1 MILEIK
7 NYIKI
12 SNSIDEILKNS
23 PFKLKYIIEK
33 SGISEPTFFRKMK
46 EKKFLPEEL
55 LKIAEIIE
63 PENISKDDI
72 LNAIQEGLEDVKNG
86 RITEHSIVMN
96 EAKERIT
103 KKKNEYF
110 LDK

>member
-7 NYIKI
+7 NYIQI

-46 EKKFLPEEL
+46 EKKFNAEEL
-55 LKIAEIIE
+55 LKIAEIIDPKTSFLQTLE
-63 PENISKDDI
+63 EAEKDFENGIYFSHDDVMKIS
-72 LNAIQEGLEDVKNG
+72 E
-86 RITEHSIVMN
+86 
-96 EAKERIT
+96 ERFL
-103 KKKNEYF
+103 KKYGNKVV
-110 LDK
+110 

>member
-7 NYIKI
+7 KYIKI

-23 PFKLKYIIEK
+23 PFKIKYIIEK
-33 SGISEPTFFRKMK
+33 TGISEPTFFRKMK

-55 LKIAEIIE
+55 LKIAEVIE
-63 PENISKDDI
+63 PEINSKEDI
-72 LNAIQEGLEDVKNG
+72 LKAIQEGLEDVKNG
-86 RITEHSIVMN
+86 RIQEHSQVMN
-96 EAKERIT
+96 EAKERIA

>member
-7 NYIKI
+7 NYIRI

-46 EKKFLPEEL
+46 EKKFNPEEL
-55 LKIAEIIE
+55 LKIAEIID
-63 PENISKDDI
+63 PETSLLQTLEEAEKDFDNGTYFSHDDVMKIS
-72 LNAIQEGLEDVKNG
+72 E
-86 RITEHSIVMN
+86 
-96 EAKERIT
+96 ERFL
-103 KKKNEYF
+103 KKYGNKMV
-110 LDK
+110 

>member
-55 LKIAEIIE
+55 LRIAEIIE
-63 PENISKDDI
+63 PEEYSKDDT
-72 LNAIQEGLEDVKNG
+72 LKAIQEGLEDVKNG
-86 RITEHSIVMN
+86 RIHEHNVVMN
-96 EAKERIT
+96 EAKERLVRR
-103 KKKNEYF
+103 KNEYL

>member
-23 PFKLKYIIEK
+23 PFKMKYIIEK
-33 SGISEPTFFRKMK
+33 TGISEPTFFRKMK

-55 LKIAEIIE
+55 LRIAEIIE
-63 PENISKDDI
+63 LQPSFLQSLNDAEKDID
-72 LNAIQEGLEDVKNG
+72 NG
-86 RITEHSIVMN
+86 IYHSHSEVLKVS
-96 EAKERIT
+96 EERFL
-103 KKKNEYF
+103 KKYGN
-110 LDK
+110 

>member
-1 MILEIK
+1 MISEIK

-55 LKIAEIIE
+55 LKIAEIIK
-63 PENISKDDI
+63 PEESFLKS
-72 LNAIQEGLEDVKNG
+72 LE
-86 RITEHSIVMN
+86 
-96 EAKERIT
+96 EAENDF
-103 KKKNEYF
+103 KNEVYYSHDEVMKISEDRF
-110 LDK
+110 LKKYGNKVV

>member
-12 SNSIDEILKNS
+12 SNSIDEILRNS

-46 EKKFLPEEL
+46 EKKFNPEEL
-55 LKIAEIIE
+55 LKIAEIID
-63 PENISKDDI
+63 PETS
-72 LNAIQEGLEDVKNG
+72 LLQTLEDAEKDFDNG
-86 RITEHSIVMN
+86 IYLSHDDVMKIS
-96 EAKERIT
+96 EERFL
-103 KKKNEYF
+103 KKYGNQVV
-110 LDK
+110 

>member
-12 SNSIDEILKNS
+12 SNSIDEILRSS

-63 PENISKDDI
+63 PEKTFLQSLEEAEDDFKNGI
-72 LNAIQEGLEDVKNG
+72 YHNHEDVIK
-86 RITEHSIVMN
+86 ISE
-96 EAKERIT
+96 ERFL
-103 KKKNEYF
+103 KKYGNKMV
-110 LDK
+110 

>member
-7 NYIKI
+7 KYIKI

-23 PFKLKYIIEK
+23 PFKIKYIIEK
-33 SGISEPTFFRKMK
+33 TGISEPTFFRKMK

-55 LKIAEIIE
+55 LKIAEVIE
-63 PENISKDDI
+63 PEINSKEDI
-72 LNAIQEGLEDVKNG
+72 LKAIQEGLEDVKNG
-86 RITEHSIVMN
+86 RIQEHSQVMN
-96 EAKERIT
+96 EAKERIAQ
-103 KKKNEYF
+103 KKNEYF

>member
-1 MILEIK
+1 MIIEIK
-7 NYIKI
+7 NYIQI

-46 EKKFLPEEL
+46 EKKFNPEEL
-55 LKIAEIIE
+55 LKIAEIID
-63 PENISKDDI
+63 PEKTSKEDI
-72 LNAIQEGLEDVKNG
+72 LKAIEEGLDDVRNG
-86 RITEHSIVMN
+86 RITSHQTVLS
-96 EAKERIT
+96 EAKERIVR
-103 KKKNEYF
+103 KKNEYL

>member
-55 LKIAEIIE
+55 LRIAEIIE
-63 PENISKDDI
+63 PENSF
-72 LNAIQEGLEDVKNG
+72 LQSLEDAEGDFKNG
-86 RITEHSIVMN
+86 IYHSHEDVMKIS
-96 EAKERIT
+96 EERFL
-103 KKKNEYF
+103 KKYGNKVV
-110 LDK
+110 

>member
-23 PFKLKYIIEK
+23 PFKIKYIIEK

-63 PENISKDDI
+63 PEQTFLQS
-72 LNAIQEGLEDVKNG
+72 LTEAEEDFKNG
-86 RITEHSIVMN
+86 IYHSHDDVMKIS
-96 EAKERIT
+96 EERFM
-103 KKKNEYF
+103 KKYGNKVV
-110 LDK
+110 

>member
-23 PFKLKYIIEK
+23 PFKIKYIIEK
-33 SGISEPTFFRKMK
+33 TGISEPTFFRKMK

-55 LKIAEIIE
+55 LKIAEILEPQNSFLKSLDEANQEIE
-63 PENISKDDI
+63 
-72 LNAIQEGLEDVKNG
+72 NG
-86 RITEHSIVMN
+86 KYFSHEEVLKVS
-96 EAKERIT
+96 EERFL
-103 KKKNEYF
+103 KKYGNKMV
-110 LDK
+110 

>member
-12 SNSIDEILKNS
+12 SNSIDKILKNS
-23 PFKLKYIIEK
+23 PYKMKYIIEK

-63 PENISKDDI
+63 PEKHSGDDI
-72 LNAIQEGLEDVKNG
+72 PKAIQEGLEDVKND
-86 RITEHSIVMN
+86 RIYDHKMVMN
-96 EAKERIT
+96 EAKERLA
-103 KKKNEYF
+103 KKKHEYL

>member
-12 SNSIDEILKNS
+12 SNSIDEILKKS
-23 PFKLKYIIEK
+23 PFKMKYIIEK

-63 PENISKDDI
+63 PEEHSKDDI
-72 LNAIQEGLEDVKNG
+72 LKAIQEGIEDVKNG
-86 RITEHSIVMN
+86 RIHEHTEVMN
-96 EAKERIT
+96 EAKERLAR
-103 KKKNEYF
+103 KKNEYL

>member
-7 NYIKI
+7 NYIEI
-12 SNSIDEILKNS
+12 SNSIDEILRNS

-63 PENISKDDI
+63 PEVISKDEI
-72 LNAIQEGLEDVKNG
+72 LNAIQEGLNDVKNG
-86 RITEHSIVMN
+86 RITEHSLVMD
-96 EAKERIT
+96 EVKERIT
-103 KKKNEYF
+103 KKKNARF

>member
-23 PFKLKYIIEK
+23 PFKIKYIIEK

-46 EKKFLPEEL
+46 EKKFNPEEL
-55 LKIAEIIE
+55 LKIAEIID
-63 PENISKDDI
+63 PEVTSKDDI
-72 LNAIQEGLEDVKNG
+72 LKAIEEGLDDVKNG
-86 RITEHSIVMN
+86 RITEHSIFMN
-96 EAKERIT
+96 QAKERIAR
-103 KKKNEYF
+103 KRNEHL

>member
-55 LKIAEIIE
+55 LRIAEIIE
-63 PENISKDDI
+63 PETNSKTDI
-72 LNAIQEGLEDVKNG
+72 LKSIQEGLDDVKNG
-86 RITEHSIVMN
+86 NIQEHRLVMS
-96 EAKERIT
+96 EAKERIA
-103 KKKNEYF
+103 KKKNEYL

>member
-63 PENISKDDI
+63 PEKNSKDDI
-72 LNAIQEGLEDVKNG
+72 LNAIREGIEDVKNG

-96 EAKERIT
+96 EAKERIA
-103 KKKNEYF
+103 KKKNVHF

>member
-23 PFKLKYIIEK
+23 PFKMKYIIEK

-63 PENISKDDI
+63 PEQSF
-72 LNAIQEGLEDVKNG
+72 LNSLKEAENDFENG
-86 RITEHSIVMN
+86 IYHTHDEVMKVS
-96 EAKERIT
+96 EKRFL
-103 KKKNEYF
+103 KKYGNKVV
-110 LDK
+110 

>member
-23 PFKLKYIIEK
+23 PFKVKYIIEK
-33 SGISEPTFFRKMK
+33 TGISEPTFFRKMK

-55 LKIAEIIE
+55 LKIAEVIE
-63 PENISKDDI
+63 PETTSKEDI
-72 LNAIQEGLEDVKNG
+72 LKAIQEGLEDVKNG
-86 RITEHSIVMN
+86 RIQEHSQVMN
-96 EAKERIT
+96 EAKERIA
-103 KKKNEYF
+103 KKKNEYL

>member
-23 PFKLKYIIEK
+23 PFKIKYIIEK
-33 SGISEPTFFRKMK
+33 TGISEPTFFRKMK

-63 PENISKDDI
+63 PENSFLQSLKEAERELDEGKYYSHSDVMKIS
-72 LNAIQEGLEDVKNG
+72 E
-86 RITEHSIVMN
+86 
-96 EAKERIT
+96 ERFL
-103 KKKNEYF
+103 KKYGNKMV
-110 LDK
+110 

>member
-1 MILEIK
+1 MISEIK
-7 NYIKI
+7 NYIQI

-46 EKKFLPEEL
+46 EKKFNPEEL
-55 LKIAEIIE
+55 LKIAEIIY
-63 PENISKDDI
+63 PEVNSKDGI
-72 LNAIQEGLEDVKNG
+72 RKAIEEGLEDVKNG
-86 RITEHSIVMN
+86 RITEHSTVMT
-96 EAKERIT
+96 EAKERIAR
-103 KKKNEYF
+103 KRNEHL

>member
-23 PFKLKYIIEK
+23 PFKIKYIIEK
-33 SGISEPTFFRKMK
+33 TGISEPTFFRKMK

-55 LKIAEIIE
+55 LKIAEVIE
-63 PENISKDDI
+63 PPTFLQSLIEAENEIDHGNYK
-72 LNAIQEGLEDVKNG
+72 
-86 RITEHSIVMN
+86 THN
-96 EAKERIT
+96 EVLKVSEERFL
-103 KKKNEYF
+103 KKYGN
-110 LDK
+110 

>member
-1 MILEIK
+1 MISEIK

-63 PENISKDDI
+63 PEESFLKSLEEAENDFKNEVYYSHDEVMKISKDRF
-72 LNAIQEGLEDVKNG
+72 L
-86 RITEHSIVMN
+86 
-96 EAKERIT
+96 
-103 KKKNEYF
+103 KKYGNKVV
-110 LDK
+110 

>member
-63 PENISKDDI
+63 PQPSFAKSLREAEKEID
-72 LNAIQEGLEDVKNG
+72 NG
-86 RITEHSIVMN
+86 SYFTHN
-96 EAKERIT
+96 EVLKVSEERFL
-103 KKKNEYF
+103 KKYGN
-110 LDK
+110 

>member
-23 PFKLKYIIEK
+23 PFKIKYIIEK

-46 EKKFLPEEL
+46 EKKFNPEEL
-55 LKIAEIIE
+55 LKIAEIID
-63 PENISKDDI
+63 PETSLLQTLEAAEKDFDNEIYFSHDEVMKIS
-72 LNAIQEGLEDVKNG
+72 E
-86 RITEHSIVMN
+86 
-96 EAKERIT
+96 ERFL
-103 KKKNEYF
+103 KKYGNKVV
-110 LDK
+110 

>member
-23 PFKLKYIIEK
+23 PFKMKYIIEK

-55 LKIAEIIE
+55 LRIAEIIE
-63 PENISKDDI
+63 PEKSFLQSLEEAEKDFECGIYHSHEEIMKIS
-72 LNAIQEGLEDVKNG
+72 E
-86 RITEHSIVMN
+86 
-96 EAKERIT
+96 ERFL
-103 KKKNEYF
+103 KKYGNKVV
-110 LDK
+110 

>member
-63 PENISKDDI
+63 PENPFYNLWKKPKMISKMEFII
-72 LNAIQEGLEDVKNG
+72 LMMK
-86 RITEHSIVMN
+86 
-96 EAKERIT
+96 
-103 KKKNEYF
+103 
-110 LDK
+110 

>member
-23 PFKLKYIIEK
+23 PFKMKYIIEK

-63 PENISKDDI
+63 PEKISHDDI
-72 LNAIQEGLEDVKNG
+72 LNAIQEGLDDVKNG
-86 RITEHSIVMN
+86 RITEHMVVMN
-96 EAKERIT
+96 EAKERIA

>member
-7 NYIKI
+7 NYIRI

-46 EKKFLPEEL
+46 EKKFNPEEL
-55 LKIAEIIE
+55 LKIAEIID
-63 PENISKDDI
+63 PETSLLQTLEEAEKDFDKGIYFSHDDVMKIS
-72 LNAIQEGLEDVKNG
+72 E
-86 RITEHSIVMN
+86 
-96 EAKERIT
+96 ERFL
-103 KKKNEYF
+103 KKYGNKVV
-110 LDK
+110 

>member
-7 NYIKI
+7 NYIQI

-46 EKKFLPEEL
+46 EKKFNPEEL
-55 LKIAEIIE
+55 LKIAEILD
-63 PENISKDDI
+63 PETSLLQTLEEAEKDFDNEIYFSHAEVMKIS
-72 LNAIQEGLEDVKNG
+72 E
-86 RITEHSIVMN
+86 
-96 EAKERIT
+96 ERFL
-103 KKKNEYF
+103 KKYGNKVV
-110 LDK
+110 